1 MKCHSCGA
9 IGSPGKANCEFC
21 GAAFVLMQAGREA
34 PRAPQAPQ
42 AAPRAAV
49 SPEETVV
56 DVGNSAPTGN
66 TFATPQISFVKDTLN
81 LIGELHATTKSGFN
95 IWAFFFPVAYLFG
108 YGASDNAKKVAAT
121 CLIPQFILAILAYIS
136 WRLTNA
142 LDVVAAIWFLY
153 VCYLVSTRTHAL
165 VVKGVPYNMTTG
177 ILAEIVFI
185 FVYYIIALLQA
196 TVGIKKTALAV
207 FFIPTVN
214 LIMSLSQ

>member
-42 AAPRAAV
+42 AAPRSAV
-49 SPEETVV
+49 SVEEPKVEV
-56 DVGNSAPTGN
+56 DTSAPAGN
-66 TFATPQISFVKDTLN
+66 KFVAPQISFVKDTLN
-81 LIGELHATTKSGFN
+81 LISELHTTAKSGFN

-121 CLIPQFILAILAYIS
+121 CLIPQFILAIVAYIS

-142 LDVVAAIWFLY
+142 LDVVAAIWFIY

-177 ILAEIVFI
+177 ILAQVAFT
-185 FVYYIIALLQA
+185 FVYYIITLL
-196 TVGIKKTALAV
+196 
-207 FFIPTVN
+207 
-214 LIMSLSQ
+214 